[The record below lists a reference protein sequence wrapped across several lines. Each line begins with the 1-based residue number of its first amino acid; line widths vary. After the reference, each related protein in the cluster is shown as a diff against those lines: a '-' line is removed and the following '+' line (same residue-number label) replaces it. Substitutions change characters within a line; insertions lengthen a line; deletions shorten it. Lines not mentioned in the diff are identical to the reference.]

1 MQTLDA
7 LKRKIDTADDLRT
20 IVRTMKALA
29 AVSMRQYER
38 AVASLAEYTRTMDLG
53 MQAVLRLEGA
63 PFPPQPAVAE
73 NRLGTIVFGSDHGLC
88 GRFNDQA
95 VATALSTMQELAP
108 EPGQRNVFAVGT
120 RAAAGLEEAGQPVQD
135 AMPMPASLAG
145 ITPMVQTLLMRLD
158 TWRQQQ
164 RLGRI
169 VLFHNRLLSGTA
181 YSPQMVP
188 LLPIDLTRFQRP
200 LAPPWP
206 SRSLPLHTMERGR
219 LLASL
224 LRQRLFVALYRAFAE
239 SLASEN
245 ASRLASMQ
253 AAERNIEER
262 LEELQALFRYR
273 RQHSIT
279 EELLDIVAGF
289 EALSETDANLFA
301 GPVHRRATQTE
312 HGA

>member
-7 LKRKIDTADDLRT
+7 LRRKIDTADDLRT

-38 AVASLAEYTRTMDLG
+38 AVASLAEYTRTVDMGL
-53 MQAVLRLEGA
+53 QAVLCLEAA
-63 PFPPQPAVAE
+63 PLPPQPAAVE
-73 NRLGTIVFGSDHGLC
+73 GRLGTIVFGSDHGLC
-88 GRFNDQA
+88 GRFNDQV
-95 VATALSTMQELAP
+95 VASALSTLQELAP
-108 EPGQRNVFAVGT
+108 EQAQRSVFAVGT
-120 RAAAGLEEAGQPVQD
+120 RAAAGMEEAGQSVQE

-145 ITPMVQTLLMRLD
+145 ITPMVQTLLLRLD
-158 TWRQQQ
+158 TWRQHQ

-169 VLFHNRLLSGTA
+169 VVFHNRLLSGTA
-181 YSPQMVP
+181 YHPQMVP
-188 LLPIDLTRFQRP
+188 LLPIDLTRFQHP

-206 SRSLPLHTMERGR
+206 SRSLPLSTMECGQ

-224 LRQRLFVALYRAFAE
+224 LRQHLFVALYRAFAE

-262 LEELQALFRYR
+262 LEEIRALFRYR
-273 RQHSIT
+273 RQHRIT

-289 EALSETDANLFA
+289 EALSGTAQSNETSDKVTS
-301 GPVHRRATQTE
+301 PV
-312 HGA
+312 